1 MTRENERQALD
12 TFSYEILSLLK
23 SGYLATVEKDDFEV
37 HDIGSSF
44 SARQFYVARLEDNLI
59 RSMDVRHIEEYRRGS
74 GSELDDKM
82 RALRSSSAMTF
93 NLLGNGPVNVLWSDS
108 RESYEVS
115 YEVQLPTRASGLP
128 ANLDAMLVNKDHV
141 IACEMKMLEWLLG
154 KPGVL
159 KSAYRKRETYRD
171 ERTANAFLN
180 LADTLFDQN
189 GLPLLARYD
198 AAQMFKHALALYNSC
213 TEGRWP
219 TQRRVDLVNVVHEM
233 GESALRQLSPLSR
246 NHYED
251 ALAEEHR
258 GAQHFVEAASET
270 LAPLFETLGFAFT
283 TVYAPVS
290 DLISMLELDDATRS
304 TLRTRYLLE

>member
-1 MTRENERQALD
+1 
-12 TFSYEILSLLK
+12 
-23 SGYLATVEKDDFEV
+23 
-37 HDIGSSF
+37 
-44 SARQFYVARLEDNLI
+44 
-59 RSMDVRHIEEYRRGS
+59 
-74 GSELDDKM
+74 
-82 RALRSSSAMTF
+82 
-93 NLLGNGPVNVLWSDS
+93 
-108 RESYEVS
+108 
-115 YEVQLPTRASGLP
+115 
-128 ANLDAMLVNKDHV
+128 MLVNKDHV

-171 ERTANAFLN
+171 ERTAMRFSTSLTRSSIRTACCFSH
-180 LADTLFDQN
+180 AT
-189 GLPLLARYD
+189 D

-213 TEGRWP
+213 AEGRWP

-290 DLISMLELDDATRS
+290 DLISMLSLTMRRAQ
-304 TLRTRYLLE
+304 L

>member
-1 MTRENERQALD
+1 MD

-23 SGYLATVEKDDFEV
+23 SGYLATGERDDFEV
-37 HDIGSSF
+37 HHIGPSF
-44 SARQFYVARLEDNLI
+44 SARQFYVTRLEDNLI
-59 RSMDVRHIEEYRRGS
+59 HSMDARHVEEYRRGG

-93 NLLGNGPVNVLWSDS
+93 NLLGNGSVDVLWNGSWG
-108 RESYEVS
+108 SYDVS
-115 YEVQLPTRASGLP
+115 YEAQLPTRAIGLP
-128 ANLDAMLVNKDHV
+128 ANLDAMLVNKEHV

-154 KPGVL
+154 KPSVL
-159 KSAYRKRETYRD
+159 KSAYRRRETYRD
-171 ERTANAFLN
+171 ERAANTFLN

-198 AAQMFKHALALYNSC
+198 AAQMFKHALALYSSC
-213 TEGRWP
+213 AEGRWP

-246 NHYED
+246 GHYEK

-258 GAQHFVEAASET
+258 GAQRFVEAANET

-290 DLISMLELDDATRS
+290 DFISMLELDDATHS
-304 TLRTRYLLE
+304 TLRTRYLLG

>member
-1 MTRENERQALD
+1 MDA
-12 TFSYEILSLLK
+12 FSYEILSLLK
-23 SGYLATVEKDDFEV
+23 SGYLATGERDDFEV
-37 HDIGSSF
+37 HDIGPSF
-44 SARQFYVARLEDNLI
+44 SARQFYVTRLEDNLI
-59 RSMDVRHIEEYRRGS
+59 HSMDARHIEEYRHGS

-93 NLLGNGPVNVLWSDS
+93 NLLRNGPVNVLWNGS

-115 YEVQLPTRASGLP
+115 YEAQLPTRTIGLP
-128 ANLDAMLVNKDHV
+128 ANLDAVLVNKEHV

-154 KPGVL
+154 KPSVL
-159 KSAYRKRETYRD
+159 KSAYRRRETYRD
-171 ERTANAFLN
+171 ERAANTFLN
-180 LADTLFDQN
+180 LADTLFGQN

-198 AAQMFKHALALYNSC
+198 AAQMFTHALALYNSC
-213 TEGRWP
+213 AEGRWP

-246 NHYED
+246 GHYEK

-258 GAQHFVEAASET
+258 GAQRFVEAANET
-270 LAPLFETLGFAFT
+270 LAPLFDTLGFGFT

-290 DLISMLELDDATRS
+290 DFISMLELDDATHS
-304 TLRTRYLLE
+304 TLRTRYLLG